1 MSRAQKRMPGKRG
14 ISVKPQ
20 ERQLRKDTDMSLAR
34 VVGHELGT
42 LCISIAKP
50 VVFVVDPDVSIR
62 ESLKS
67 LIRSGGWHP
76 EVFASAHEF
85 LNKPSPAVPN
95 CLVLSVSLPDLN
107 GLELQKRVAVERP
120 SMPIIFLTEQSDVF
134 TSVRAMKAGAIEF
147 LIKPFV
153 DDILL
158 AAIQEG
164 INRSSAE
171 YRREAEERTLRDSF
185 AQLSQ
190 RERQVMTLVVSGL
203 LNKQAGAELG
213 ISEIT
218 VKAHRGKVM
227 QKMKAAS
234 FAHLVRMAAKLRS
247 ERAVSSLRF
256 PQSSA

>member
-1 MSRAQKRMPGKRG
+1 MPGKRG

-20 ERQLRKDTDMSLAR
+20 EWQLRKDTNMSLAR
-34 VVGHELGT
+34 VMGHELRP
-42 LCISIAKP
+42 LCISDARPI
-50 VVFVVDPDVSIR
+50 VFVVDPDVSVR

-67 LIRSGGWHP
+67 LIRRGGWHA
-76 EVFASAHEF
+76 EVFACAHEF

-120 SMPIIFLTEQSDVF
+120 SMPIIFLSEQSDVS

-153 DDILL
+153 DDIVFE
-158 AAIQEG
+158 AIQEG
-164 INRSSAE
+164 INRSVAE
-171 YRREAEERTLRDSF
+171 YRREAEERTLLDSY

-190 RERQVMTLVVSGL
+190 RERQVMTLIVSGL
-203 LNKQAGAELG
+203 LNKQVGAELG

-227 QKMKAAS
+227 HKMKAAS

-247 ERAVSSLRF
+247 DRAVSSLRF
-256 PQSSA
+256 PQSGV